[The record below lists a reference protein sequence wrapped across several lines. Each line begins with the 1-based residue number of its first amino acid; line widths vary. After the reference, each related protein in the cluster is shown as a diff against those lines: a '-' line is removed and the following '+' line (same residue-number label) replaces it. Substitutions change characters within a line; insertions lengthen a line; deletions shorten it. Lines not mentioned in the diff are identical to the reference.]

1 MDRLAI
7 GRAAVLASVF
17 TAVGLAQLF
26 VYSDA
31 HARQESGKAVAE
43 REPAARAETRSPRLR
58 FRSGGP
64 ACMCL
69 GGLSE
74 ADIQAAQSR
83 REDGAEQLESII
95 QD

>member
-1 MDRLAI
+1 MAI
-7 GRAAVLASVF
+7 WRAAVLASVF
-17 TAVGLAQLF
+17 TAVGLGQLF

-31 HARQESGKAVAE
+31 HARQESDKAVEE
-43 REPAARAETRSPRLR
+43 REQAAGAETRSPRLR

-69 GGLSE
+69 SGLSE

-83 REDGAEQLESII
+83 QEGGAEKLESII